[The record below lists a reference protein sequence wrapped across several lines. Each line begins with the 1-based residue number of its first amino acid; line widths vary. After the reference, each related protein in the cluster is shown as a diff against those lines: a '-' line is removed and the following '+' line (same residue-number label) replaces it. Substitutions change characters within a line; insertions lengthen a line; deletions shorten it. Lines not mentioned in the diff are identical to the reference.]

1 MNLQIQLIQ
10 NLKNENVLIK
20 KKSTKLYFRILIYNN
35 YTLDELNFFY
45 TKTAKA
51 CT

>member
-10 NLKNENVLIK
+10 NLKHENV
-20 KKSTKLYFRILIYNN
+20 TKNLQN
-35 YTLDELNFFY
+35 YTLEFQLY
-45 TKTAKA
+45 TKTANA